1 MRVVTLERISFS
13 DEETVG
19 ILKVVGTSFKSLV
32 IERAWKDNRVNVSC
46 IPKGTY
52 LMKRGMFNK
61 PEVPY
66 ATFEVQD
73 VPNRTVIKFHRANK
87 ANELLGCFAPG
98 DRLMVMDN
106 RIAVHNSYNT
116 HKLFMVHLADTDEAA
131 LIISERR

>member
-13 DEETVG
+13 DVETVG
-19 ILKVVGTSFKSLV
+19 ILKVVGTSFKSLC
-32 IERAWKDNRVNVSC
+32 IERPWKDNQVNISC

-52 LMKRGMFNK
+52 KMNRGMFNK

-66 ATFEVQD
+66 PTFEIQD
-73 VPNRTVIKFHRANK
+73 VTNRTLIKFHSANK
-87 ANELLGCFAPG
+87 ANELLGCIAPG

-106 RIAVHNSYNT
+106 RVAVHNSFNT
-116 HKLFMVHLADTDEAA
+116 LKLFMVHLVDTDVAA